1 MRLAR
6 RTWVAHSSLMKIQVV
21 ENMGRLVRCGW
32 HTWSELLMTTLF
44 LNRLLKNK
52 GKTSLLFIDAKCFP
66 VMDIIREASLII
78 LVCPYRKSFLGG
90 RKHLHCWNTALWTDK
105 ICTQY
110 LSHKK
115 KSQVEEELKLIIFL
129 KKKPAT
135 GEMVLKT
142 EGLNLSLAHRTF

>member
-44 LNRLLKNK
+44 LNR
-52 GKTSLLFIDAKCFP
+52 
-66 VMDIIREASLII
+66 EASLII

-110 LSHKK
+110 LSHTK

-142 EGLNLSLAHRTF
+142 EGLNISLAHRTF